1 MQATSSTWT
10 GLFAA
15 GAALQARATV
25 GGTVYT
31 DISAPVIHRATMQDR
46 LAVGNVVSASLALGI
61 RGAVNIPRSAAVV
74 IETRLSDGQTA
85 SEWLPQGT
93 FYISRRARDPVT
105 GTLALECYDALLK
118 ANAVWTPSAG
128 AWPRT
133 MAAVTAELAALLGVD
148 LDSRTVIPTGAAYAM
163 SQPAEGTTIR
173 DALSLVAQAAGGNWI
188 MTPAG
193 RLRLVR
199 LGEAGDTVAVAGVVG
214 GIDVGPAGS
223 VTGVRSTVDGVVTL
237 TGDDTGIV
245 VDVAVAPVI
254 AAELAED
261 LIGLSYQPF
270 SLAGAIYDPAAEQG
284 DAVRAGA
291 NGEVASALCSER
303 AVLGPA
309 FRGNIAA
316 LDPGEVSEEY
326 PYISK
331 VDSAVSL
338 LKARVRDL
346 RETAVAGTTILYAS
360 GASATDPPADGWSTT
375 PPERRDGRFI
385 WQKVVTLYA
394 DGRSETSEAVN
405 ITGADGEDATV
416 LRIDSSRGTVFK
428 NNQVSTVLSVAIY
441 HGPDR
446 ITDTTALARAF
457 GVGAYLQWSW
467 QRMGEDR
474 YGIISS
480 DDSRIGDGGFTFTL
494 SPADVDT
501 KVTFMCELIV
511 NQ

>member
-1 MQATSSTWT
+1 MQTTSPVWE
-10 GLFAA
+10 GLFAS

-31 DISAPVIHRATMQDR
+31 DIGVPVINRATMQDR
-46 LAVGNVVSASLALGI
+46 LAVGNVVSASLALALRSAGS
-61 RGAVNIPRSAAVV
+61 VPRSAAVV
-74 IETRLSDGQTA
+74 IEIRLTDGETA

-93 FYISRRARDPVT
+93 FYVSRRMRDPVT
-105 GTLALECYDALLK
+105 GLLALECYDALLK

-128 AWPRT
+128 TWPR
-133 MAAVTAELAALLGVD
+133 ALPAVTAELAALLGVA
-148 LDSRTVIPTGAAYAM
+148 LDGRTVIPTGAAYAM
-163 SQPAEGTTIR
+163 SEPDEGTTIR
-173 DALSLVAQAAGGNWI
+173 DALSIVAQAAGGNWI
-188 MTPAG
+188 ITPAG
-193 RLRLVR
+193 KLRLVR
-199 LGEAGDTVAVAGVVG
+199 LGERGDETDVAGVVG
-214 GIDVGPAGS
+214 GIDVGAAGTI
-223 VTGVRSTVDGVVTL
+223 TGVRSTVDGVVTL

-245 VDVAVAPVI
+245 VDVTVAPVI
-254 AAELAED
+254 AAELADE
-261 LIGLSYQPF
+261 LIGQAWQPF
-270 SLAGAIYDPAAEQG
+270 RLDGAIYDPAAELG
-284 DAVRAGA
+284 DRVRAGA
-291 NGEVASALCSER
+291 GGEVASVLCSEQ
-303 AVLGPA
+303 AVYGPA
-309 FRGNIAA
+309 FRGDIAA
-316 LDPGEVSEEY
+316 PDPGEVTDEY

-331 VDSAVSL
+331 NESAISL
-338 LKARVRDL
+338 LKARVQELSD
-346 RETAVAGTTILYAS
+346 TAVAGTTILYAS
-360 GASATDPPADGWSTT
+360 GASATDPPAEGWSTT
-375 PPERRDGRFI
+375 PPEHVDGRYV

>member
-1 MQATSSTWT
+1 M
-10 GLFAA
+10 
-15 GAALQARATV
+15 
-25 GGTVYT
+25 
-31 DISAPVIHRATMQDR
+31 
-46 LAVGNVVSASLALGI
+46 
-61 RGAVNIPRSAAVV
+61 
-74 IETRLSDGQTA
+74 
-85 SEWLPQGT
+85 SEP
-93 FYISRRARDPVT
+93 D
-105 GTLALECYDALLK
+105 
-118 ANAVWTPSAG
+118 
-128 AWPRT
+128 
-133 MAAVTAELAALLGVD
+133 
-148 LDSRTVIPTGAAYAM
+148 
-163 SQPAEGTTIR
+163 EGTTIR

-188 MTPAG
+188 ITPAG
-193 RLRLVR
+193 KLRLVR
-199 LGEAGDTVAVAGVVG
+199 LGERGDAVEVAGVVG
-214 GIDVGPAGS
+214 GIDVGQAGTI
-223 VTGVRSTVDGVVTL
+223 TGVRSTVDGVVTL

-245 VDVAVAPVI
+245 VDVTVAPVI
-254 AAELAED
+254 AAELAEA
-261 LIGLSYQPF
+261 LIGQAWQPF
-270 SLAGAIYDPAAEQG
+270 RLDGAIYDPATELG
-284 DAVRAGA
+284 DGIRAGVS
-291 NGEVASALCSER
+291 GEVASALCSEQ
-303 AVLGPA
+303 AVYGPA
-309 FRGNIAA
+309 FRGDIAA
-316 LDPGEVSEEY
+316 PDPGEVTDEY

-331 VDSAVSL
+331 NESAISL
-338 LKARVRDL
+338 LKARVQELSD
-346 RETAVAGTTILYAS
+346 TAVAGTTILYAS
-360 GASATDPPADGWSTT
+360 GASATDPPAEGWSTT
-375 PPERRDGRFI
+375 PPEHVDGRYV